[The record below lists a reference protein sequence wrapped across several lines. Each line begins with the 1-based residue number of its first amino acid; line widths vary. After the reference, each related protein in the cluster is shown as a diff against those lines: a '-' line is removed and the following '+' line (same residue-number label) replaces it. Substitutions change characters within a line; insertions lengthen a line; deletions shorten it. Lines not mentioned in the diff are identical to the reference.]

1 MRLQLFLNENKMYV
15 SPKDLP
21 DWVKSI
27 LKEKHIGK
35 DIVVQTVT
43 EINLGN
49 NWHDANVRYIYL
61 YEKGQIKHVAGAG
74 EMGPWDSKE
83 ELLAKQGF
91 KATLNQDRMIL
102 VTNTYP
108 KTAELYVHPEA
119 MIKALPKQEDNDL
132 STEEKACLIITRSL
146 KSFARRE
153 EAVRYG
159 VNYEKCL
166 PGLIEKGYLAKN
178 KALTKK
184 GKNYLLSNNL
194 NDLHNLGLKDKHFL

>member
-1 MRLQLFLNENKMYV
+1 MRLQSFLNEGKMYV

-21 DWVKSI
+21 DWVKNI
-27 LKEKHIGK
+27 LKEKYIGK
-35 DIVVQTVT
+35 DIVVHTVT
-43 EINLGN
+43 DIRLGN

-61 YEKGQIKHVAGAG
+61 YEKGEIEHVAGTG
-74 EMGPWDSKE
+74 EMGPWDSKS

-108 KTAELYVHPEA
+108 KSAELYVHPDA
-119 MIKALPKQEDNDL
+119 MIKALPKQEDDDL
-132 STEEKACLIITRSL
+132 SIQEKACLIITRSL

-153 EAVRYG
+153 QANRYN
-159 VNYEKCL
+159 VDHDKYL

-194 NDLHNLGLKDKHFL
+194 NDLHQLGLKKVGY